1 MDEGITERA
10 RRLVDAAETGT
21 VTESLLVGG
30 DEYTGEVFLYGDAP
44 IQRLAAGEQP
54 HAMLFNDM
62 KGVGVGSKRDT
73 VTPEGSARSVF
84 LVTDDRVLLLVGQ
97 QDGDWTRS
105 IPLADVTGA
114 AYHTGFM
121 KHRVVVD
128 TRDARYHL
136 WVDASYE
143 ERDLEATVAL
153 LEAGSEQAGGDATPS
168 TAAEDGRQAGAGR
181 RVGDGRGDGTA
192 TANGSRAPTSS
203 PGTDGPPGAS
213 GAGVDGGSGAA
224 GDSQDGRPVAGGNGG
239 ADGSGTGGG
248 AGAPDGS
255 ESEPG
260 ADSGS
265 APSGVEPGADS
276 GSASSGAEPGA
287 GGGDGDGSDPLETL
301 ERLKELHEKDVLT
314 DEEFEAKKADLLD
327 QI

>member
-1 MDEGITERA
+1 MDEELTERA
-10 RRLVDAAETGT
+10 RRLVDGAETGT

-44 IQRLAAGEQP
+44 IRRLADGEQP

-84 LVTDDRVLLLVGQ
+84 VVTDDRVLLLVGQ

-105 IPLADVTGA
+105 VPLSDVTGA

-136 WVDASYE
+136 WVDASYD

-153 LEAGSEQAGGDATPS
+153 LDVGGEQGAGDDPRTSTTDSPRGADNDAAPS
-168 TAAEDGRQAGAGR
+168 TASGTREDSAVNGREGGAGSGREGSAGAGR
-181 RVGDGRGDGTA
+181 EASARDGVD
-192 TANGSRAPTSS
+192 
-203 PGTDGPPGAS
+203 GAS
-213 GAGVDGGSGAA
+213 GSERTESDGRDPERDSAGAGSGGGS
-224 GDSQDGRPVAGGNGG
+224 D
-239 ADGSGTGGG
+239 GGG
-248 AGAPDGS
+248 AN
-255 ESEPG
+255 
-260 ADSGS
+260 
-265 APSGVEPGADS
+265 
-276 GSASSGAEPGA
+276 
-287 GGGDGDGSDPLETL
+287 DPLDTL

>member
-1 MDEGITERA
+1 MDEEITERA
-10 RRLVDAAETGT
+10 RRLVDGAETGT

-30 DEYTGEVFLYGDAP
+30 DEYSGEVFLYGDAP
-44 IQRLAAGEQP
+44 IRRLGDGEQP

-84 LVTDDRVLLLVGQ
+84 VVTDDRVLLLVGQ

-105 IPLADVTGA
+105 VPLSDVTGA

-136 WVDASYE
+136 WVDASYD

-153 LEAGSEQAGGDATPS
+153 LDAGGERGASDDARTS
-168 TAAEDGRQAGAGR
+168 TTDSQRGAGNDAAASGTREGGAGPEREGGAGPGREGSAGAGR
-181 RVGDGRGDGTA
+181 EAGA
-192 TANGSRAPTSS
+192 T
-203 PGTDGPPGAS
+203 GA
-213 GAGVDGGSGAA
+213 VDGGSGGA
-224 GDSQDGRPVAGGNGG
+224 GIERDGRDSERDSAG
-239 ADGSGTGGG
+239 AGSGRGGDGGG
-248 AGAPDGS
+248 A
-255 ESEPG
+255 
-260 ADSGS
+260 
-265 APSGVEPGADS
+265 
-276 GSASSGAEPGA
+276 
-287 GGGDGDGSDPLETL
+287 SDPLDTL

>member
-1 MDEGITERA
+1 MDGEITERA

-30 DEYTGEVFLYGDAP
+30 DEYTGEFFLYGDAP
-44 IQRLAAGEQP
+44 IRRLAEGEQP
-54 HAMLFNDM
+54 HATLFNDM

-84 LVTDDRVLLLVGQ
+84 VVTDERVLLLVGQ
-97 QDGDWTRS
+97 QDGDWSRS

-136 WVDASYE
+136 WVDASYD

-153 LEAGSEQAGGDATPS
+153 LDAGGEQQSADATGAPTTDSPGSAVNDAAPS
-168 TAAEDGRQAGAGR
+168 TGTDDGRR
-181 RVGDGRGDGTA
+181 IGDGRGEA
-192 TANGSRAPTSS
+192 SVTANGS
-203 PGTDGPPGAS
+203 PGSAS
-213 GAGVDGGSGAA
+213 GSEADTAEGGS
-224 GDSQDGRPVAGGNGG
+224 SAGGAGRSG
-239 ADGSGTGGG
+239 TGTGGG
-248 AGAPDGS
+248 TGGGEA
-255 ESEPG
+255 E
-260 ADSGS
+260 
-265 APSGVEPGADS
+265 
-276 GSASSGAEPGA
+276 SSGAESGA
-287 GGGDGDGSDPLETL
+287 GDGGDGGGGDPLETL